1 MPDSQFVNALR
12 TGVGQG
18 MGMGWGDEGEAWLRS
33 KLGDED
39 YETSLKKIRNE
50 LAQYHKESPFVAG
63 ATELAGG
70 IIPGAAAM
78 MIPGMQP
85 MGAALLARTGM
96 SNVGRLTALGAGSGA
111 MSGAGSSTEDNR
123 GSGAVGGVILG
134 GAMGATVPIAMR
146 GTSAGAQWLKNKL
159 FDTQKGATNRA
170 ADILNRSV
178 AQSQMTPADV
188 AAKMAQDHAMGVPSM
203 IANASPRVATQAR
216 GVVKRAGEGSQEIE
230 DALIAQKAGSRE
242 RTYGQVRKEL
252 HPGDYYADEQKL
264 VDELRQKA
272 STLYDQAYAHGS
284 VDDPRIN
291 TVLKHPEFANFF
303 AKAQKIAKTEAMAAK
318 LRGEDPAKYELQDLY
333 KLVLDPQTQQLTPVI
348 SRLPDVR
355 TLDYMK
361 RGIDAT
367 IDSGFRGEGM
377 STAEAQALKQLRREF
392 VTAIDDNVP
401 LYKSARKSY
410 AGDMETI
417 DAIRSGMNDFNK
429 LDHEEVTK
437 LVAGMSQA
445 EKEAFRT
452 GVARNLY
459 SKIMDS
465 ATNRNSAQNII
476 GSPEYQAKLQPLFDS
491 PGQFEL
497 FKNALER
504 ESQLFTQA
512 SRALGGSDTA
522 ENIALREGIEG
533 GGQGFGQFVA
543 QSVTGGFTN
552 SLSNAA
558 LRVINQ
564 TSLGDNTAK
573 KLANMLIA
581 KDPAEVATVV
591 KILEDRAKNA
601 KPKAYAFGVAEAGA
615 TTGATS
621 SFWPAPMESE
631 EP

>member
-1 MPDSQFVNALR
+1 MATSQVAGALR
-12 TGVGQG
+12 AGIGQG
-18 MGMGWGDEGEAWLRS
+18 LMMGWGDEAEAWLRE
-33 KLGDED
+33 KLGQGD
-39 YETSLKKIRNE
+39 YDTNVKKIRDR
-50 LAQYHKESPFVAG
+50 LSQYHTEHPFAAG
-63 ATELAGG
+63 ASELAGG
-70 IIPGAAAM
+70 FIPGAAAM
-78 MIPGMQP
+78 MIPGAQP
-85 MGAALLARTGM
+85 AGVALIASTGARNLAKL
-96 SNVGRLTALGAGSGA
+96 SALGAGSGA
-111 MSGAGSSTEDNR
+111 VSGAGSFDQDR
-123 GSGAVGGVILG
+123 LSGAAGGATIGGILG
-134 GAMGATVPIAMR
+134 AGVPVAMR
-146 GTSAGAQWLKNKL
+146 GAGSGAQWLANKVI
-159 FDTQKGATNRA
+159 DTEKGATNRA

-178 AQSQMTPADV
+178 AQSKMTPADV
-188 AAKMAQDHAMGVPSM
+188 AVKMAQDRAMGVPSM
-203 IANASPRVATQAR
+203 IVNASPRVATQAR
-216 GVVKRAGEGSQEIE
+216 GVVKRAGEGSQEVE

-252 HPGDYYADEQKL
+252 HPGDYYSDEQKL
-264 VDELRQKA
+264 VDELRSKA
-272 STLYDQAYAHGS
+272 STLYDQAYAHGP

-417 DAIRSGMNDFNK
+417 DAIRAGMNDFNK
-429 LDHEEVTK
+429 LDHEEVTNM
-437 LVAGMSQA
+437 VAGMSQA

-465 ATNRNSAQNII
+465 ANNRNSAQNII

-543 QSVTGGFTN
+543 QSVTGGFTR
-552 SLSNAA
+552 SLANTA

-591 KILEDRAKNA
+591 KILEDRAKNSA
-601 KPKAYAFGVAEAGA
+601 PKAYAFGVSEAGA
-615 TTGATS
+615 TTGINAAR
-621 SFWPAPMESE
+621 WPAPIESE
-631 EP
+631 D